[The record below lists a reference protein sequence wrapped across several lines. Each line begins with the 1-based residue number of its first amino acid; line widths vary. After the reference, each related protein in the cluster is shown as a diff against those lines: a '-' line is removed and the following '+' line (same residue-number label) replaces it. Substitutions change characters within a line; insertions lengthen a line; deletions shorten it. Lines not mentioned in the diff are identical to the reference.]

1 MIKKVTVT
9 SARRNLDNLIDHV
22 RHRHDSI
29 LIPRRGEPVEAIV
42 DIGQFNKIRALES
55 EFDRLAGD
63 LQKAFEGRTIE
74 KVEKDIRKRTRR
86 GDLLTRL
93 RTCHRRAKTIR
104 KTVDCLVAA
113 IAIENGLT
121 LLHNDRDFDRIAE
134 CTELKIFQ

>member
-9 SARRNLDNLIDHV
+9 SARGNLDNLIDHV
-22 RHRHDSI
+22 RHRHDFI
-29 LIPRRGEPVEAIV
+29 LIPRRGEPVAAIV

-55 EFDRLAGD
+55 EFDRLAGG

-93 RTCHRRAKTIR
+93 GFISDLPSQSEDHPENRGLPRRGYCH
-104 KTVDCLVAA
+104 
-113 IAIENGLT
+113 
-121 LLHNDRDFDRIAE
+121 
-134 CTELKIFQ
+134 